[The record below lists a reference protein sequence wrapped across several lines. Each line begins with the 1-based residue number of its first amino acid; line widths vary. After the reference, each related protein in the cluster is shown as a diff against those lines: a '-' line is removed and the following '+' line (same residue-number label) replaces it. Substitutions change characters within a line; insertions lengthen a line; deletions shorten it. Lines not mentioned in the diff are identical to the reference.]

1 MAHSVAW
8 MSSPIDARTARLL
21 MLELLLPPVISKEKA
36 KEKCVDTSCGIL
48 VKSSQA
54 RQGKSNQARRGLPA
68 LTTPPCLRGRLRTPG
83 PLDPSRS
90 SSSSSS
96 TGRARALG
104 GVCLGLGEDIVT
116 ALAKSIAKSFP
127 LLCTYIQDMHVQSTF
142 TSTSAARTFTGAKP
156 AAPPDET
163 REPMIFITRHP
174 PRPLP
179 GATFVST

>member
-36 KEKCVDTSCGIL
+36 KEKCVDTSCRIL

-83 PLDPSRS
+83 PLDPLRS

-116 ALAKSIAKSFP
+116 RSRN
-127 LLCTYIQDMHVQSTF
+127 LLPKASHYCV
-142 TSTSAARTFTGAKP
+142 RTFKTCMCSLLLRVRALR
-156 AAPPDET
+156 ALSREQNRPPLQT
-163 REPMIFITRHP
+163 RLESP
-174 PRPLP
+174 
-179 GATFVST
+179 